1 MVNIVQQDLDFFCLF
16 VFRKSSIFTAY
27 SRENF
32 TKAILQKTSVIWQET
47 RIKYTARQSVFP
59 C

>member
-32 TKAILQKTSVIWQET
+32 TKAILQNTSVI
-47 RIKYTARQSVFP
+47 
-59 C
+59 